1 MTTQKKILIGGLGAL
16 TPIIMNL
23 LVVDLN
29 ILLVNLT
36 LFAFIGYAIRVIVL
50 FYLGGVIAY
59 LHKDEKNQIKIFE
72 LGIVAPALIT
82 VLINA
87 GNVDVPK
94 IAHSA
99 AGTNTSYHIL
109 VSSAYAQTD
118 QPGQDLKTFSM
129 PKESAIRQFWR
140 GLTGASSKKVWF
152 VVAGSHLKLDDAKKQ
167 AKDINDKKNDF
178 KAEVYKP
185 YGNDPHYRVVIG
197 ANLLI
202 SRAQLMRKRAI
213 AEGLPKET
221 HVWTFAK

>member
-1 MTTQKKILIGGLGAL
+1 MTIKKKILIGGLGAL

-36 LFAFIGYAIRVIVL
+36 VFAFIGYAIRVIVL
-50 FYLGGVIAY
+50 FYLGGVVAY

-99 AGTNTSYHIL
+99 AGTNTSYHVL
-109 VSSAYAQTD
+109 VSSAYAQPA
-118 QPGQDLKTFSM
+118 QPRQDLKTFSM
-129 PKESAIRQFWR
+129 PKESAMRQFWR

-152 VVAGSHLKLDDAKKQ
+152 VVSGTHLKLDDAKKQ
-167 AKDINDKKNDF
+167 AKEINDMKKDF
-178 KAEVYKP
+178 QAEIYKP
-185 YGNDPHYRVVIG
+185 YGSDPRYRVVIG
-197 ANLLI
+197 ANLLR
-202 SRAQLMRKRAI
+202 SRAQLMSERAI
-213 AEGLPKET
+213 AEGLPKT
-221 HVWTFAK
+221 RAWTFTK